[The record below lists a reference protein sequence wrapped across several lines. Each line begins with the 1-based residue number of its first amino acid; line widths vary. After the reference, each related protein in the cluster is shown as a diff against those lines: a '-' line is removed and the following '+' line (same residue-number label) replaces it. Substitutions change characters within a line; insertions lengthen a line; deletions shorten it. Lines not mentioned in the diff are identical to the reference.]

1 MQISRYVL
9 PISSSHGDC
18 MIAACNQDN
27 INALVNSF
35 ETITSSPL
43 NLSDTI
49 NSITSALKNSIH
61 ENLRKETILGS
72 INIPES
78 VSNDTNNGSLG
89 VSNDVVS
96 GIQKVTVVPRV
107 PCRQIQRD
115 VVPLRNLP
123 VQGSSTAFHKKKEK
137 GNVIPPIN
145 VLIVEADSDTQ
156 LLLSTFMKEKDIKYE
171 CASNGQEAVDKWKK
185 GGFHV
190 ILMATIMPVMD
201 GIEATK
207 TIRCL
212 EKAQK
217 IDFFPCLQPEVTTT
231 LSTSLSDT
239 STHKLCSP
247 VIIMA
252 LTASSSPS
260 ERHKVLAAGCN
271 DFLTKPVNLELLE
284 KKISDWGCM
293 QALIDFDGWQR
304 WKS

>member
-1 MQISRYVL
+1 PTPYKRSM
-9 PISSSHGDC
+9 
-18 MIAACNQDN
+18 
-27 INALVNSF
+27 
-35 ETITSSPL
+35 
-43 NLSDTI
+43 
-49 NSITSALKNSIH
+49 
-61 ENLRKETILGS
+61 
-72 INIPES
+72 ES
-78 VSNDTNNGSLG
+78 VSNDANNSSLSVG
-89 VSNDVVS
+89 NDVVS

-107 PCRQIQRD
+107 PRRQIQRD

-123 VQGSSTAFHKKKEK
+123 VQGSSTPIHKKKEK

-145 VLIVEADSDTQ
+145 VLIVEDNPINRLS
-156 LLLSTFMKEKDIKYE
+156 LSTFMKEKNIKYE

-207 TIRCL
+207 TIRSL

-217 IDFFPCLQPEVTTT
+217 IDVFPCLLPKVTALTST
-231 LSTSLSDT
+231 LSTSTSSDT
-239 STHKLCSP
+239 STHKLSSP

-252 LTASSSPS
+252 LTASSLPS

-293 QALIDFDGWQR
+293 QALIDFDGWKR
-304 WKS
+304 WKSCRKGIQIN